1 MLFWPAQAQPAA
13 ASAAAWP
20 PQAMA
25 PMPMQMLAMDPMTR
39 AAYGLHTLTQ
49 QTQTAKPKRE
59 TPPNSTLLISHLP
72 IDRTD
77 HDLERCFLGFK
88 APCSLNQPPWQLLHA
103 RVYKDKATGAS
114 KGFGFVRFDNPQ
126 SAKLPFKVCMAFL
139 STVES
144 VSGLN

>member
-49 QTQTAKPKRE
+49 QTQTAKPKRVDPPKFYPFNF
-59 TPPNSTLLISHLP
+59 TPP
-72 IDRTD
+72 DRSDGPRPRTV
-77 HDLERCFLGFK
+77 FPGF
-88 APCSLNQPPWQLLHA
+88 
-103 RVYKDKATGAS
+103 
-114 KGFGFVRFDNPQ
+114 
-126 SAKLPFKVCMAFL
+126 
-139 STVES
+139 
-144 VSGLN
+144 